1 MVIFSILCLLGLFSR
16 EIYLVPVQVG
26 VVKTSLLCVTNIN
39 YVLKITPRYKGQ
51 PALHH
56 RIESLPCAQW
66 AAQNWAASKSTNLF
80 LIGCNMILYH
90 VGSMHIF

>member
-1 MVIFSILCLLGLFSR
+1 M
-16 EIYLVPVQVG
+16 G

-51 PALHH
+51 PALYHL
-56 RIESLPCAQW
+56 IKSFFCAQW
-66 AAQNWAASKSTNLF
+66 AAQNWSASKSSYLF
-80 LIGCNMILYH
+80 LIGCTIILYH